1 MGYIL
6 DRLPICQRKLGQLRL
21 IEKQQIS
28 TYTSQNIHILL
39 NIIRYAKNIVKKESA
54 DSDG

>member
-6 DRLPICQRKLGQLRL
+6 DRLPVCQRKLGQLRL

-39 NIIRYAKNIVKKESA
+39 NIIRYAKSIVKKESA

>member
-6 DRLPICQRKLGQLRL
+6 DRLPVCHKKLGQLRL

-39 NIIRYAKNIVKKESA
+39 NIIRYAKSIVKKESA

>member
-6 DRLPICQRKLGQLRL
+6 DRLPICHKKLGQLRL

-39 NIIRYAKNIVKKESA
+39 NIIRYAKSIVKKESA

>member
-6 DRLPICQRKLGQLRL
+6 DRLPICQRKLRQLRL

-39 NIIRYAKNIVKKESA
+39 NIIRYAKSIVKKESA